1 MMSNDLEPVLGKAWD
16 VISFTINFMSNT
28 YSKKEIVDYIT
39 KVDSLSYNELLLESL
54 KILESKWVLKMNF
67 NGTRKPWMMI

>member
-54 KILESKWVLKMNF
+54 KILESKWTLKPNF
-67 NGTRKPWMMI
+67 NDTKKPLRMI

>member
-1 MMSNDLEPVLGKAWD
+1 MSENLKLCTSYLSTIPNDLEPVLGKAWD

-28 YSKKEIVDYIT
+28 YSKKEIVEYIT

-54 KILESKWVLKMNF
+54 KILESK
-67 NGTRKPWMMI
+67 

>member
-28 YSKKEIVDYIT
+28 YSKKEIVDYIS
-39 KVDSLSYNELLLESL
+39 KVDSLSYNELLMESL
-54 KILESKWVLKMNF
+54 KILESKWVLKQNF
-67 NGTRKPWMMI
+67 KDIKKPLRMI

>member
-1 MMSNDLEPVLGKAWD
+1 MMIAQRKKKMSNDLEPVLGKAWD
-16 VISFTINFMSNT
+16 VISFTINFMTHTT

-54 KILESKWVLKMNF
+54 KILESK
-67 NGTRKPWMMI
+67 